1 MTTFLFIERE
11 PTTRLFD
18 YLNHRKEVLVKDIL
32 DDEGTEWMKRN
43 LLEICWELVKR
54 GEMTSRDFRENIKFG
69 VVA

>member
-54 GEMTSRDFRENIKFG
+54 GEMTSCDFRENIKFG